1 MSIGGNSYCLIIVD
15 DYSRF
20 TWDYFLFGPLK
31 HLSHL
36 LYWLK
41 INLNLTSRKLE
52 VIMGRHSKILE
63 LMNIVMTRV

>member
-1 MSIGGNSYCLIIVD
+1 MC
-15 DYSRF
+15 
-20 TWDYFLFGPLK
+20 LK

-52 VIMGRHSKILE
+52 VIIGQNSKMLE

>member
-1 MSIGGNSYCLIIVD
+1 MTILDSLGSIFFDINQMC
-15 DYSRF
+15 
-20 TWDYFLFGPLK
+20 LK

-52 VIMGRHSKILE
+52 VIIGQNSKMLE